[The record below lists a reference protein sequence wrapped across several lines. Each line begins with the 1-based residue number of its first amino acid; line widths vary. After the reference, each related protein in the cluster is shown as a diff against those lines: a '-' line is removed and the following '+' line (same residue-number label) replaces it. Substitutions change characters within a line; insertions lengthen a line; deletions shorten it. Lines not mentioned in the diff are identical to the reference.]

1 MDKFIAF
8 SMDNGKVINFVC
20 GVLVFST
27 VGFVVF
33 CFLAGFFALIFSEP
47 ERDRLILAAC
57 VATIPAIWAAASLEV
72 RQAELREARL
82 SRKARE
88 KVTYN

>member
-8 SMDNGKVINFVC
+8 SMDSGKVINFFC
-20 GVLVFST
+20 GVLVFSA

-33 CFLAGFFALIFSEP
+33 CFLAGLFALIFSEP
-47 ERDRLILAAC
+47 ELDRLILAAC
-57 VATIPAIWAAASLEV
+57 FATIPAIWAAASLEV